1 MQSRLIAQT
10 IARAEDAIDAAFAG
24 AALRSEFAL
33 RTSMLY
39 AMADL
44 CRARMAIADAKQNL
58 VCGCTRMSVGMVRSA
73 VRWLRSASYMVA
85 P

>member
-1 MQSRLIAQT
+1 MESRLIAQS

-24 AALRSEFAL
+24 TAMRSEFVR
-33 RTSMLY
+33 RTSMLH
-39 AMADL
+39 ATADL
-44 CRARMAIADAKQNL
+44 CRARMALAEAKQNL
-58 VCGCTRMSVGMVRSA
+58 VCGCTRMSVRMVRSA